1 MAEMMKVLVAED
13 NKELCAQAAAA
24 LRGYGYETI
33 SAPTPSKNLSYS
45 AVLRNLIMLKRPLYE

>member
-24 LRGYGYETI
+24 LRGYMDMR
-33 SAPTPSKNLSYS
+33 PSPHRGTVQRWWK
-45 AVLRNLIMLKRPLYE
+45 

>member
-24 LRGYGYETI
+24 AARI
-33 SAPTPSKNLSYS
+33 W
-45 AVLRNLIMLKRPLYE
+45 I

>member
-24 LRGYGYETI
+24 LRGYGCTGTTY
-33 SAPTPSKNLSYS
+33 
-45 AVLRNLIMLKRPLYE
+45 LRKTG

>member
-24 LRGYGYETI
+24 LRC
-33 SAPTPSKNLSYS
+33 ADMDMRPSPHRGTVQRWWK
-45 AVLRNLIMLKRPLYE
+45 